1 MVGSV
6 KCRVVKMCSKL
17 REHQCKITCKQ
28 VVTHELHGKYKLKF
42 YNRYTQKRKRNPH
55 TILKLV
61 IKYQEERTQ
70 KGKKT
75 PTKRNQ
81 KQLTKWQ

>member
-1 MVGSV
+1 MHLILKDQQLKTVFF
-6 KCRVVKMCSKL
+6 CIWTAISKP
-17 REHQCKITCKQ
+17 
-28 VVTHELHGKYKLKF
+28 HGKYKLKF

-75 PTKRNQ
+75 PTKRNH